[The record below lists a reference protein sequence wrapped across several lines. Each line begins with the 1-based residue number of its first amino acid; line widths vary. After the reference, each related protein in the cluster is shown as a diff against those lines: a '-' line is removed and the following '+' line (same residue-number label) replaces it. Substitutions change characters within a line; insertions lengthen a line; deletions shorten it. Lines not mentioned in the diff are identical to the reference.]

1 LSPPNITSEAPNV
14 GIAFLLSQTGA
25 HAALRFTENLNATLN
40 LQPYEA
46 GILRML
52 GVNSG
57 FSQRALCDLFGIFP
71 SRLVALLD
79 GLEAKKLVERRDDSS
94 DRRRFSLHLTKL
106 GRKALTGI
114 GKLTHA
120 LEADLFAAL
129 STKEQAQLHD
139 FLTRMVAQQDIAPG
153 VHPAYR
159 ALNKKRT

>member
-1 LSPPNITSEAPNV
+1 LATHIASESPHV

-25 HAALRFTENLNATLN
+25 HAALRFTEELNTTLN

-52 GVNSG
+52 GANSG
-57 FSQRALCDLFGIFP
+57 LSQRALCDLFGIFP

-79 GLEAKKLVERRDDSS
+79 ELEAKKLVERRDDLA
-94 DRRRFSLHLTKL
+94 DRRRFSLHLTSA
-106 GRKALTGI
+106 GRRTLVQI
-114 GKLTHA
+114 GKVTRA

-129 STKEQAQLHD
+129 SSKERAQLHGL
-139 FLTRMVAQQDIAPG
+139 LTRMVAQQHIAPG

-159 ALNKKRT
+159 ALNKKAS